1 MDYPTLY
8 HSSDE
13 LSIQSQVA
21 FFRAVFWHLLFL
33 VVAALISV
41 INIPSA
47 ELAIFQVMVLLGAL
61 ACSVYLFSTRPDRY
75 WYAGR
80 AVAESIKTVTW
91 RFIIR
96 AEPFNRNDEVDR
108 HQFIQTLKSIV
119 EQNRD
124 VLIRLSSC
132 LEGAQITDS
141 MIAIRQLPMEERMA
155 HYVESRISE
164 QRRWYAKKSAYN
176 KRMATRFFIALIVTN
191 AVTVC
196 FAIGKVRFPSASC
209 WPTDVL
215 VALALGLLSWIQT
228 KRYSELA
235 GSYALAAHEIG
246 LIKEQSG
253 SIRTEEQL
261 SSFVGDA
268 ENAFSREHTQ
278 WVARKDT

>member
-1 MDYPTLY
+1 
-8 HSSDE
+8 
-13 LSIQSQVA
+13 
-21 FFRAVFWHLLFL
+21 
-33 VVAALISV
+33 
-41 INIPSA
+41 
-47 ELAIFQVMVLLGAL
+47 
-61 ACSVYLFSTRPDRY
+61 
-75 WYAGR
+75 
-80 AVAESIKTVTW
+80 
-91 RFIIR
+91 
-96 AEPFNRNDEVDR
+96 
-108 HQFIQTLKSIV
+108 
-119 EQNRD
+119 
-124 VLIRLSSC
+124 
-132 LEGAQITDS
+132 

-176 KRMATRFFIALIVTN
+176 KRMAPRFFIALIVTN